1 MIPEDLDLDYQRKI
15 MFLVRPQD
23 NKWRNSIKFSFK
35 LCIAG
40 LPIGQHIHLSA
51 KIGDDLII
59 RSYTPVSSDDDYGYV
74 DLVVKVLICN
84 RAKIVFKQIFVT
96 GLF

>member
-1 MIPEDLDLDYQRKI
+1 MITSGEIHLILYLQ
-15 MFLVRPQD
+15 
-23 NKWRNSIKFSFK
+23 
-35 LCIAG
+35 LCIVG

-84 RAKIVFKQIFVT
+84 RAKIVFKQIFAT